1 MSVVAELFVSADDFV
16 LADGLRAAPEMV
28 LECELLVPIRN
39 REVPYVWAE
48 GGDHAAFVDAAKDDP
63 TVERIEQTAELQDGA
78 LYRICWSDNDLFRA
92 IDGGDA
98 TILQAKGAADQW
110 FLKVRSDS
118 RASLRR
124 FQDHC
129 HERGIDFELE
139 RLVRLTEPKMGQ
151 YDVTPKQREAILT
164 ALELG
169 YFDTPR
175 TGTLE
180 DVAAELEI
188 SNRAASERLRR
199 GLTNLVTNTLS
210 IGRPSNFD
218 A

>member
-1 MSVVAELFVSADDFV
+1 MSVVAELFVSADHFV

-28 LECELLVPIRN
+28 LECELLVPVRDRKI
-39 REVPYVWAE
+39 PYVWAE
-48 GGDHAAFVDAAKDDP
+48 GGDHAAFLDAARDDP

-78 LYRICWSDNDLFRA
+78 LYRVRWSGNDFFRA

-98 TILQAKGAADQW
+98 TILQAKGSADEW

-118 RASLRR
+118 QASLRR
-124 FQDHC
+124 FQEHC

-175 TGTLE
+175 AGTLE

-210 IGRPSNFD
+210 IGQYLDSG